1 MSKME
6 SYWLDLR
13 QLDEMTSNKTIIHR
27 IHPCAK
33 LLTTVIFLTV
43 VASFSKYE
51 VSGLFPMFFYP
62 ILLIILGE
70 LPLGPI
76 LNRVALA
83 LPFVL
88 FIGIFNPLLDQIP
101 VLQIGP
107 LFISGGWLSFFSI
120 LLRFLLAVTAALI
133 LVATTGIDAIGMALL
148 QLQVPRVFVV
158 QLLFMYRYLYVLLEE
173 FIRTM
178 RAYSLRNFQGEGIR
192 PRVWGSLLGQLL
204 LRTIDRAQRIYG
216 AMLCRGFDGEIRL
229 LGRKKIVGLDIVYFL
244 GWSGF
249 FIVVRLINISQ
260 WLGTLLI
267 GGQY

>member
-6 SYWLDLR
+6 SYWLDLK
-13 QLDEMTSNKTIIHR
+13 QLDEMAGNRTVLHR

-51 VSGLFPMFFYP
+51 ISGLFPMFFYP
-62 ILLIILGE
+62 IFLIILGE

-76 LNRVALA
+76 SNRVLLA
-83 LPFVL
+83 LPFVI
-88 FIGIFNPLLDQIP
+88 FIGIFNPLLDQNP
-101 VLQIGP
+101 VVQFGP
-107 LFISGGWLSFFSI
+107 FFISGGWISFLSI

-133 LVATTGIDAIGMALL
+133 LVATCGIDAIGMALL
-148 QLQVPRVFVV
+148 QLKVPKVFVI

-173 FIRTM
+173 FIRTI
-178 RAYSLRNFQGEGIR
+178 RAHSLRSFQGEGIR

-204 LRTIDRAQRIYG
+204 LRTIDRAQRIYQ

-229 LGRKKIVGLDIVYFL
+229 IRQKKLVGMDIVYFL
-244 GWSGF
+244 GWSAF
-249 FIVVRLINISQ
+249 FIIIRLVNVTQ

-267 GGQY
+267 GGY

>member
-13 QLDEMTSNKTIIHR
+13 QLDEMASTRTVVQR
-27 IHPCAK
+27 IHPGAK
-33 LLTTVIFLTV
+33 LLTTVIFLTI

-62 ILLIILGE
+62 MMLIILGE
-70 LPLGPI
+70 LSVGPI
-76 LNRVALA
+76 FNRLLLA

-101 VLQIGP
+101 LVQIGP
-107 LFISGGWLSFFSI
+107 YLISGGWISFISI

-133 LVATTGIDAIGMALL
+133 LVATTGIDGIGMALL
-148 QLQVPRVFVV
+148 QLKVPRVIVM

-173 FIRTM
+173 FVRTM
-178 RAYSLRNFQGEGIR
+178 RAHSLRSFQGEGIK

-204 LRTIDRAQRIYG
+204 LRTVDRAQRIYQ

-229 LGRKKIVGLDIVYFL
+229 IRQRKLAGVDVIYFV
-244 GWSGF
+244 GWSVF
-249 FIVVRLINISQ
+249 FIVARCVNIAQ

-267 GGQY
+267 GGA

>member
-13 QLDEMTSNKTIIHR
+13 QLDEMASHQTVIHH
-27 IHPCAK
+27 IHPGAK
-33 LLTTVIFLTV
+33 LATAVIFLTV
-43 VASFSKYE
+43 LASFPKYE
-51 VSGLFPMFFYP
+51 ISGLFPMFFYP

-76 LNRVALA
+76 VHRVALA

-101 VLQIGP
+101 FVQIGP
-107 LFISGGWLSFFSI
+107 LLLSGGWISFVAI
-120 LLRFLLAVTAALI
+120 VLRFLLAVTAALI
-133 LVATTGIDAIGMALL
+133 LVATTGIEGIGLALL
-148 QLQVPRVFVV
+148 QLKVPRVFVV

-178 RAYSLRNFQGEGIR
+178 RAHSLRSFQGKGVKIK
-192 PRVWGSLLGQLL
+192 VWGSLLGQLL
-204 LRTIDRAQRIYG
+204 LRTIDRAQRIYQ
-216 AMLCRGFDGEIRL
+216 AMLCRGFDGQIRL
-229 LGRKKIVGLDIVYFL
+229 IGQQNLVGVDIAYCI
-244 GWSGF
+244 GWSTF
-249 FIVVRLINISQ
+249 FIVVRLVNISQ

-267 GGQY
+267 GGH

>member
-13 QLDEMTSNKTIIHR
+13 QLDETASNRGVIHS

-62 ILLIILGE
+62 MALIILGE
-70 LPLGPI
+70 LPLSPI
-76 LNRVALA
+76 LHRVVLA
-83 LPFVL
+83 MPFVI
-88 FIGIFNPLLDQIP
+88 FIGIFNPLLDRIP
-101 VLQIGP
+101 FMQIGP
-107 LFISGGWLSFFSI
+107 FLISGGWFSFLSI

-133 LVATTGIDAIGMALL
+133 LVATTGIDAIGRALL
-148 QLQVPRVFVV
+148 QLKVPRVFVI
-158 QLLFMYRYLYVLLEE
+158 QLLFMYRYLYVLFEE
-173 FIRTM
+173 FIRTL
-178 RAYSLRNFQGEGIR
+178 RAYSLRSFQGEGIR
-192 PRVWGSLLGQLL
+192 PKVWGSLLGQLL
-204 LRTIDRAQRIYG
+204 LRTIDRAQRIYQ

-229 LGRKKIVGLDIVYFL
+229 VRQDKLVGTDIVYFI
-244 GWSGF
+244 GWSAF
-249 FIVVRLINISQ
+249 FIAARLVNIPQ

-267 GGQY
+267 GGY

>member
-13 QLDEMTSNKTIIHR
+13 QLDEMAIHKSVIHH

-62 ILLIILGE
+62 MLLMILGE

-76 LNRVALA
+76 MHRVLLA
-83 LPFVL
+83 LPFVM

-101 VLQIGP
+101 FLQIGP
-107 LFISGGWLSFFSI
+107 LLISGGWISLFSI
-120 LLRFLLAVTAALI
+120 FLRFLLAVTAALI
-133 LVATTGIDAIGMALL
+133 LVATTGIDGIGMALL
-148 QLQVPRVFVV
+148 QLKVPRVFVV

-173 FIRTM
+173 LIRTI
-178 RAYSLRNFQGEGIR
+178 RAHSLRSFQGEGIKIG
-192 PRVWGSLLGQLL
+192 VWGSLLGQLL

-229 LGRKKIVGLDIVYFL
+229 IGRKKLVGIDIVYFL
-244 GWSGF
+244 GWSIF
-249 FIVVRLINISQ
+249 FIVVRLVNIPQ

-267 GGQY
+267 GGY

>member
-13 QLDEMTSNKTIIHR
+13 QLDEMASNQTVIHS

-33 LLTTVIFLTV
+33 LLTTIIFLTV

-62 ILLIILGE
+62 MLLIMLGE

-76 LNRVALA
+76 LHRVLLA

-88 FIGIFNPLLDQIP
+88 FIAIFNPFLDQTP
-101 VLQIGP
+101 VVQIGP
-107 LFISGGWLSFFSI
+107 ILISGGWISFFSI
-120 LLRFLLAVTAALI
+120 FLRFLLAVTAALI
-133 LVATTGIDAIGMALL
+133 LVGTTGIDAIGMALL

-158 QLLFMYRYLYVLLEE
+158 QLLFMYRYLYVLFEE
-173 FIRTM
+173 FIRTI
-178 RAYSLRNFQGEGIR
+178 RAHSLRSFQGEGIR

-229 LGRKKIVGLDIVYFL
+229 LGRKKIVGRDIVYFV
-244 GWSGF
+244 GWSVF
-249 FIVVRLINISQ
+249 FIVVRFVNIPQ

-267 GGQY
+267 GGY

>member
-13 QLDEMTSNKTIIHR
+13 KLDEMASNRTIIHS

-51 VSGLFPMFFYP
+51 VSGLFPMLLYP
-62 ILLIILGE
+62 MILIILGE
-70 LPLGPI
+70 LPVGPI
-76 LNRVALA
+76 LNRVLLA
-83 LPFVL
+83 LPFVI
-88 FIGIFNPLLDQIP
+88 FIAIFNPLLDQTP
-101 VLQIGP
+101 VVQMGP
-107 LFISGGWLSFFSI
+107 LLISGGWISFFSI

-148 QLQVPRVFVV
+148 QLKVPRIFVV
-158 QLLFMYRYLYVLLEE
+158 QLLFMYRYIYVLLEE
-173 FIRTM
+173 FIRTI
-178 RAYSLRNFQGEGIR
+178 RAHSLRSFQGEGIR

-229 LGRKKIVGLDIVYFL
+229 IGRNKLVGIDIIYFL
-244 GWSGF
+244 GWSAY
-249 FIVVRLINISQ
+249 FIVVRLVNIPQ
-260 WLGTLLI
+260 WLGRLLL
-267 GGQY
+267 GGY